1 MKVVADTLGV
11 ARSNLIQRLK
21 GITKPRQR
29 YHKAQDLE
37 VAPRITALVSARPT
51 YGYRRITA
59 VLNRQLRSEGLAP
72 VNHKRVYR
80 IMQAHSL
87 LLARKYSERPE
98 YAHDGKVIVM
108 RSNLRWCSDGFEFTC
123 WNGEIVRGAF
133 IIDAHDREVIAWR
146 AVVNAGISGSDIRD
160 IMLEAVERRFD
171 ALRAPT
177 AIEML
182 SDNGSPY
189 IAKDTQ
195 VFARQLNLKSCFT
208 PVRSPQ
214 SNGMA
219 EAFVKTMKRDYVQL
233 TPLPDARTALQLIGG
248 WIDDYNDNHPHSG
261 LRMRSPREFIA
272 AQTVTA

>member
-21 GITKPRQR
+21 GATRPRRR
-29 YHKAQDLE
+29 YRMAQDG
-37 VAPRITALVSARPT
+37 VMAARITALVSERPT

-59 VLNRQLRSEGLAP
+59 ILNRELRTEGLPP

-80 IMQAHSL
+80 IMQAHNL
-87 LLARKYSERPE
+87 LLARKYSVRPE

-123 WNGEIVRGAF
+123 WNGETVRGAF

-146 AVVNAGISGSDIRD
+146 AVANAGISGSDIRD
-160 IMLEAVERRFD
+160 IMLEAVERRF
-171 ALRAPT
+171 AAIRAPI

-189 IAKDTQ
+189 IARDTQ
-195 VFARQLNLKSCFT
+195 IFARQLNLKPCFT

-219 EAFVKTMKRDYVQL
+219 EAFVKTLKRDYVQV
-233 TPLPDARTALQLIGG
+233 TPLPDARTALQLIGR

-261 LRMRSPREFIA
+261 LSMRSPREFIA

>member
-1 MKVVADTLGV
+1 
-11 ARSNLIQRLK
+11 
-21 GITKPRQR
+21 
-29 YHKAQDLE
+29 
-37 VAPRITALVSARPT
+37 
-51 YGYRRITA
+51 
-59 VLNRQLRSEGLAP
+59 
-72 VNHKRVYR
+72 
-80 IMQAHSL
+80 MQAHSL
-87 LLARKYSERPE
+87 LLARTHSERPG

-108 RSNLRWCSDGFEFTC
+108 RANLRWCSDGFEFIC

-160 IMLEAVERRFD
+160 IMPQAVERRF
-171 ALRAPT
+171 AAFGAPV

-195 VFARQLNLKSCFT
+195 IFARQLNLKSCFT

-219 EAFVKTMKRDYVQL
+219 EAFVKALKRDYVQV
-233 TPLPDARTALQLIGG
+233 TPLPDARTALQLVGA
-248 WIDDYNDNHPHSG
+248 WINDYNDNHPHSG
-261 LRMRSPREFIA
+261 PKMRSPREFIA